1 MDTYED
7 LSTSPDMCERAEC
20 NPSVVSTASD
30 EEKRLSRVQ
39 SIGSVKAP
47 ANFQHKYLDCGLWPD
62 PQALRRQVRELQAEN
77 RELTMRLG
85 QPCEK
90 CTQERDLHA
99 HTKAALGEALTL
111 SHRLLEEVR
120 RLSTS

>member
-1 MDTYED
+1 MDTYGD

-20 NPSVVSTASD
+20 NPSLVSTASD
-30 EEKRLSRVQ
+30 EEKRLSRVH
-39 SIGSVKAP
+39 SLGSVKAP
-47 ANFQHKYLDCGLWPD
+47 ANFQQRYLDCGLWPD

-77 RELTMRLG
+77 RELAKRLG

-90 CTQERDLHA
+90 CLYEREQHA
-99 HTKAALGEALTL
+99 HTRAALAEALKL
-111 SHRLLEEVR
+111 SRRLLEEVR